1 MMKSAKWLT
10 GLLTAGVLASGAMP
24 AWADTD
30 TVDGVA
36 WSYSVAD
43 GAATVTGAEPAE
55 GTLAIP
61 AELGECPVTGIAS
74 NAFDGC
80 VGVTDVVVPGTVTN
94 IGRYA
99 FHKCTGLLSVT
110 IPASVKGIGFHAFS
124 QCTGLEAVHID
135 DLAAWCGISF
145 GNAYANPVEYAG
157 RLHLGG
163 EEVAELR
170 IPGSV
175 GRIGNYAFINC
186 RGLTNVVIP
195 GGVKTIGT
203 SSFSGCRGL
212 TSLVIPGSVERIG
225 SYAFADCA
233 GVAAVEIPAGVESIG
248 IGAFDS
254 CSALAGI
261 GVASGN
267 AAYES
272 EEGVLF
278 QKGKEVL
285 MQFPGGK
292 SGTYAIPEGVGGI
305 EDYAFSGCKG
315 LAEVVIP
322 GSVGRIGS
330 YAFADCAGLAAL
342 AMGSGVTRIGNYA
355 FQNCTGLATM
365 DLPAGLEDIG
375 NGAFYRCDGLASAT
389 IPGTVTNI
397 GRYAFAYC
405 RGLREL
411 EIPESVE
418 SVGARAFHA
427 SGLKALYVP
436 GAWEGTEMLE
446 EAGVPEGCEVWYRA
460 RPGEETVDGVAWRYL
475 VADGCATVT
484 GAEPAEGTLAVPA
497 ELGGCPVT
505 GIAAGAFCGC
515 GGLMAV
521 TIPAGV
527 ESVGDSAFAD
537 CGGLARVNAPEEWEG
552 TGMLEGAGLGSML
565 AVVYGEAPEG
575 EADEPGKVSFEPGAG
590 AWPEIGEEGVDVSME
605 AGPGA
610 AIYYTLDGSRPV
622 CTNAAGEV
630 LWSATAVKYE
640 GPVRA
645 ANGRDDGEGA
655 ISRIMT
661 GRNQN
666 DAYDPWFAPAEAPRT
681 IPVLRA
687 AAVGPDGRVGEVAT
701 ASYLLGDM
709 AGRYGKTPVFS
720 LCAEWAD
727 LFDNVNGPGIYRH
740 PTADLKNKVP
750 NAHVEFIEGGSRRFA
765 KWCELRGHGG
775 TTLGRPKK
783 SLRLTG
789 WEGYAASGKGKKE
802 SFDWPF
808 FADKSR
814 RKHSTIVLR
823 MGGNDWNRAL
833 LRDRLA
839 QEIGADEEVDVE
851 EGAVCV
857 VFLNGV
863 YWGVHEIRE
872 RFDSKW
878 FEEWR
883 GIGKKSGFSVLEYGD
898 QLDYPQV
905 NEGLGEDDEARTSAA
920 YADFWT
926 ILRQLE
932 AWDGDLSDEGR
943 WAWFTNRVNP
953 DSLAAHFASSL
964 FVGNSDWPWNNQRWW
979 RAWPDGA
986 AGASVDRSRPRN
998 DGRWNWTFH
1007 DMDFAF
1013 ALPFEYV
1020 PDWWNGLFSAH
1031 DPYAGIHPGE
1041 GPYVGTWVPDASR
1054 AFRAA
1059 MSNEGFRNR
1068 FLARVYLR
1076 LATDWTPA
1084 ACAAALERVA
1094 GEFQAAG
1101 MDENGARWRQPQ
1113 TAADWERQVD
1123 SIRRYLRGRP
1133 EAFAWHTRKRY
1144 GLGAERTVVLGTEG
1158 DGAGNVRVAGRA
1170 LDGDDLPL
1178 RGGFPR
1184 NLPIELEAV
1193 PARGSAFAG
1202 WFAAPGL
1209 LPEEAEARAEDCAA
1223 NYAGGN
1229 GAFPAASL
1237 GRGWGEW
1244 VREGGTAFTGTSAM
1258 PIHGRSE
1265 NGQSFGVRAGGG
1277 EAGAVRREL
1286 ADGAVLAVGEEM
1298 SVDVAFGLSGGNGG
1312 AGLAFV
1318 TAGGAEE
1325 PVRLALVTDE
1335 ADGEAYRV
1343 TVDGAESIAE
1353 NFPHLVGTP
1362 IRAVLVRTG
1371 GTAYELR
1378 LERGGEVFGT
1388 DIQVSGEITGVR
1400 LWKNPY
1406 GYAEAKYDFWFDNL
1420 RVGAA
1425 AAGTEAEPLETA
1437 VLRSVAFYETG
1448 SALSRWERNVSGI
1461 AEATATNHAL
1471 SNIGT
1476 PAFLLRA
1483 QSGGSASLQRQ
1494 FGFALT
1500 NGYELSFDFQNNAID
1515 GEGHSAGAVFWAG
1528 EGESFEFVAEAG
1540 GANYLLRMAGEED
1553 VDTGVAVVR
1562 TGLRVAVAPR
1572 EGGGVDVSV
1581 GGRTFALDAAP
1592 GIDGIGFFNRGCGL
1606 GPECPV
1612 YFNHVAVRCEPGAAL
1627 PEPGREPDFFETGN
1641 DIGNWWFESSGGTND
1656 GWAGYGSEDSDILG
1670 AAAFFLYAGGPVKED
1685 GKPYSAARRMFPD
1698 DIELGA
1704 GAVLSFRFAHG
1715 SIGDES
1721 STGIGNV
1728 GWELMG
1734 ADYRSMS
1741 YFIATRDDVFY
1752 KWEGIAL
1759 SAPKTPGTPHDVELR
1774 FSSDTNFDLYL
1785 DGVLLAGDVAVRAPV
1800 RGIRF
1805 WNSKAG
1811 SGAGRNFL
1819 FNEIAVYLPAGGE
1832 QAASRRATPRGDGE
1846 TLLSKDRVWTLVPD
1860 NDIAVVARFVPAAAD
1875 GIDAWA
1881 AERGIDDPWTT
1892 DPDTGRSYAE
1902 EYLLETNGVASLHG
1916 VEGNA
1921 YSLHFTPGEHGV
1933 EADIEVAESL
1943 LPGGKWRK
1951 PSPGELVSDESGR
1964 RFAVAASNA
1973 PSPFFIRLRLR
1984 PAD

>member
-1 MMKSAKWLT
+1 MTNVKGTIVWMAAAVLV
-10 GLLTAGVLASGAMP
+10 AGA
-24 AWADTD
+24 AWADTE
-30 TVDGVA
+30 TAGGVDWEFEIVEGGA
-36 WSYSVAD
+36 W
-43 GAATVTGAEPAE
+43 VTGAEPTE

-61 AELGECPVTGIAS
+61 AELGECPVTGISS

-99 FHKCTGLLSVT
+99 FRKCTGLKSVT
-110 IPASVKGIGFHAFS
+110 IPASVKGIGGDAFY

-163 EEVAELR
+163 EEVTELR
-170 IPGSV
+170 IPGAV
-175 GRIGNYAFINC
+175 ERIGNSAFINC

-195 GGVKTIGT
+195 GSVKRIGT
-203 SSFSGCRGL
+203 SSFSGCSGL
-212 TSLVIPGSVERIG
+212 TSLVLPGSVERIG
-225 SYAFADCA
+225 NYAFAHCA
-233 GVAAVEIPAGVESIG
+233 GVAAVEIPAGVGSIG
-248 IGAFDS
+248 VGAFEN
-254 CSALAGI
+254 CAALTGI
-261 GVASGN
+261 GVASEN

-278 QKGKEVL
+278 KKGKGVL

-292 SGTYAIPEGVGGI
+292 SGPYAIPEGVGRI
-305 EDYAFSGCKG
+305 EDYAFLGCKG
-315 LAEVVIP
+315 LAEVVIS
-322 GSVGRIGS
+322 GSVERIGN
-330 YAFADCAGLAAL
+330 YAFADCAGLTAL
-342 AMGSGVTRIGNYA
+342 TMGSG
-355 FQNCTGLATM
+355 
-365 DLPAGLEDIG
+365 
-375 NGAFYRCDGLASAT
+375 
-389 IPGTVTNI
+389 VTNI

-405 RGLREL
+405 SGLTEL

-418 SVGARAFHA
+418 SVGAYAFYA

-446 EAGVPEGCEVWYRA
+446 ETDVPEGCEVRY
-460 RPGEETVDGVAWRYL
+460 GVHTGKETVDGVAWRYF

-484 GAEPAEGTLAVPA
+484 GAEPAEGTLAVPV

-537 CGGLARVNAPEEWEG
+537 CGGLARVNAPEAWKG

-565 AVVYGEAPEG
+565 AVVYGSVPEG
-575 EADEPGKVSFEPGAG
+575 EADEPGKVSFEPAAG
-590 AWPEIGEEGVDVSME
+590 AWPEIGEEGVEVSME

-622 CTNAAGEV
+622 CTNAAGKV

-666 DAYDPWFAPAEAPRT
+666 DAYDPWFAPAEPPRT

-740 PTADLKNKVP
+740 PTADAKTKVG
-750 NAHVEFIEGGSRRFA
+750 NAFAEFFDDGARRFA

-833 LRDRLA
+833 LRDWLA

-851 EGAVCV
+851 AGAVCV

-883 GIGKKSGFSVLEYGD
+883 GIGKKAGFSVLEYGD
-898 QLDYPQV
+898 QLTYPQV
-905 NEGLGEDDEARTSAA
+905 NEGWGEDDAARTSAA
-920 YADFWT
+920 YADFWA

-932 AWDGDLSDEGR
+932 EWGDDLSDSER
-943 WAWFTNRVNP
+943 YAWFTNRVNP

-998 DGRWNWTFH
+998 DGRWNWMFH

-1020 PDWWNGLFSAH
+1020 PEWQNGLRAAH
-1031 DPYAGIHPGE
+1031 DSYEDMHRNGE
-1041 GPYVGTWVPDASR
+1041 SYMVEDASR

-1059 MSNEGFRNR
+1059 MTNPGFRNR

-1094 GEFQAAG
+1094 GEFRVAG

-1113 TAADWERQVD
+1113 TAADWERQIDMV
-1123 SIRRYLRGRP
+1123 RGYLRARP

-1144 GLGAERTVVLGTEG
+1144 GLGAERTVVLGTDGEG
-1158 DGAGNVRVAGRA
+1158 EGSVRVAGRE
-1170 LDGDDLPL
+1170 LDGDALPL
-1178 RGGFPR
+1178 CVGFPR
-1184 NLPIELEAV
+1184 NLPLELEAV
-1193 PARGSAFAG
+1193 PAKGSSFAG
-1202 WFAAPGL
+1202 WFVAPGL
-1209 LPEEAEARAEDCAA
+1209 LPEAPEAVRAEDCAA
-1223 NYAGGN
+1223 NYGGAN
-1229 GAFPAASL
+1229 GAFPEASL
-1237 GRGWGEW
+1237 GTGWGEW
-1244 VREGGTAFTGTSAM
+1244 TLEGGAAFTGTSAM

-1265 NGQSFGVRAGGG
+1265 NGQSFGLRASGG

-1286 ADGAVLAVGEEM
+1286 AGGAALEVGEEM
-1298 SVDVAFGLSGGNGG
+1298 SLDVAFGLSGGNGG

-1318 TAGGAEE
+1318 ATAGTAE
-1325 PVRLALVTDE
+1325 PVRLVLATDGP
-1335 ADGEAYRV
+1335 DGEAFRV
-1343 TVDGAESIAE
+1343 TVDGAEFVAE
-1353 NFPHLVGTP
+1353 NFPHLVGAP
-1362 IRAVLVRTG
+1362 IRAALVRIG
-1371 GTAYELR
+1371 EAAYELR

-1388 DIQVSGEITGVR
+1388 DIQVSREITGVR

-1425 AAGTEAEPLETA
+1425 AAGTEAEPLKTE
-1437 VLRSVAFYETG
+1437 VLRPAAFYETG
-1448 SALSRWERNVSGI
+1448 SDLSRWERNVSGI
-1461 AEATATNHAL
+1461 AEATATSDLL

-1483 QSGGSASLQRQ
+1483 QSGGSASLQRK

-1528 EGESFEFVAEAG
+1528 EEESFEFVAEAG
-1540 GANYLLRMAGEED
+1540 RANYLLRVAGEED

-1572 EGGGVDVSV
+1572 EGGGVDVSL
-1581 GGRTFALDAAP
+1581 GGRTFALDAEP

-1606 GPECPV
+1606 GRECPV

-1627 PEPGREPDFFETGN
+1627 PESAREPDFFETGN
-1641 DIGNWWFESSGGTND
+1641 DIGNWWCESSKGTNG
-1656 GWAGYGSEDSDILG
+1656 GWAGSGSEDSDILG
-1670 AAAFFLYAGGPVKED
+1670 AAAFYLYAGGPVKED
-1685 GKPYSAARRMFPD
+1685 DKPYSTARRMFPD

-1704 GAVLSFRFAHG
+1704 GAILSFRFAHG
-1715 SIGDES
+1715 TIGDES
-1721 STGIGNV
+1721 IAGIGNV
-1728 GWELMG
+1728 GWELMD

-1741 YFIATRDDVFY
+1741 CFIATRDDVFY
-1752 KWEGIAL
+1752 KWGDIAL

-1774 FSSDTNFDLYL
+1774 FNSATNFDLYL
-1785 DGVLLAGDVAVRAPV
+1785 DGALLAGGVAVPAPV

-1811 SGAGRNFL
+1811 SGTARNLL
-1819 FNEIAVYLPAGGE
+1819 FNDIAVYLPHE
-1832 QAASRRATPRGDGE
+1832 GE
-1846 TLLSKDRVWTLVPD
+1846 TAARRRSPPRDTGENPLSTDRVWTLVPGG
-1860 NDIAVVARFVPAAAD
+1860 DIAVVARFVPSAAD

-1881 AERGIDDPWTT
+1881 AERGIEDPWTAN
-1892 DPDTGRSYAE
+1892 PDTGRSYAE

-1921 YSLHFTPGEHGV
+1921 YRLHFTPGEHGV
-1933 EADIEVAESL
+1933 GAEIEVAESL
-1943 LPGGKWRK
+1943 LPGNEWRK
-1951 PSPGELVSDESGR
+1951 PEPGELVPDETGR

-1973 PSPFFIRLRLR
+1973 PSPFFIRLLLR